1 MAATELDRYLPTLE
15 RARAASLEL
24 PEADPADEHR
34 MAGLIV
40 IARAIRR
47 DTWDEVLRENDVR
60 PGTAPSPPGPP
71 TAWEHAVHSAVV
83 GPAPMENRAYRRV
96 TVRHY
101 TDRLISLREMYVPT
115 LPAHFAFESAL
126 EGIAE
131 YTEPPPEV
139 LRCYD
144 LTPKETGS
152 AYRGGGHL
160 APPDFQG
167 YGFGDAI
174 DKGKNAVRAI
184 GVRGSVFGLQVLA
197 YAWPFLWLRY
207 LTGDSKEVIV
217 APDRA
222 GNLHAIT
229 PSPEPREA

>member
-1 MAATELDRYLPTLE
+1 MAGTELDRYLPTLE

-24 PEADPADEHR
+24 PDGDPADAHR

-47 DTWDEVLRENDVR
+47 DTWDEIMREEDVR

-71 TAWEHAVHSAVV
+71 TAWEYAVYAAVV
-83 GPAPMENRAYRRV
+83 GPAPAATQGYRRV

-101 TDRLISLREMYVPT
+101 TDRLITLREMYVPT

-131 YTEPPPEV
+131 YTEPPPEA
-139 LRCYD
+139 LRCHD

-152 AYRGGGHL
+152 AYRGGGHV

-174 DKGKNAVRAI
+174 DKGKNAVRSI

-207 LTGDSKEVIV
+207 LAGDAREVII
-217 APDRA
+217 APDRT
-222 GNLHAIT
+222 GNLHAIM
-229 PSPEPREA
+229 PSPQGSES